1 MILSLSW
8 DCGMN
13 KSFDLILQPVDKHK
27 MTDTPH
33 TPSAPALFDQKAIR
47 LRLQRAIR
55 QGPADFLL
63 ARVADDLVDRLAVL
77 TKRFPRALDWASCGP
92 HGAEVLATSDRI
104 DQVVRASLVPDVM
117 DFAPWQS
124 LIVDGGLV
132 PFGGQTFDLVS
143 SLLALQIVDDLPGA
157 LVQLR
162 RVLRPDGLLVGCVLG
177 GETLTELR
185 QVLAAAEIDC
195 EGGLSP
201 RVAPFVDL
209 RDMGGLLQ
217 RAGFAL
223 PVTDSDQVTVRY
235 KDIFGL
241 IADLRAMGATNPLL
255 ARQRKPMGKAT
266 LLRASE
272 LYREKFG
279 DPDGRIRASFEI
291 IWFSGWVPHES
302 QQKPLKPG
310 SAQMRLADALKQ
322 AQES

>member
-1 MILSLSW
+1 
-8 DCGMN
+8 MN
-13 KSFDLILQPVDKHK
+13 KSFDLILQSVDKRR
-27 MTDTPH
+27 MTNTPH

-47 LRLQRAIR
+47 LRLQRAMR
-55 QGPADFLL
+55 HGPADFLL

-77 TKRFPRALDWASCGP
+77 TKRFPDALDWASCGP
-92 HGAEVLATSDRI
+92 HGAEVLATSDRV
-104 DQVVRASLVPDVM
+104 DQVVRASFVADPAG
-117 DFAPWQS
+117 FAAGFSPWHS
-124 LIVDGGLV
+124 VVADGGLL
-132 PFGGQTFDLVS
+132 PFGQQSFDLAA
-143 SLLALQIVDDLPGA
+143 SLLGLQIVDDLPGA

-162 RVLRPDGLLVGCVLG
+162 RVLRPDGLLIGCLLG

-185 QVLAAAEIDC
+185 QVMAAAEIDC

-255 ARQRKPMGKAT
+255 ARQRQPMNKTT

-272 LYREKFG
+272 LYQQRFS

-310 SAQMRLADALKQ
+310 SAQIRLADALKQ
-322 AQES
+322 AQEI

>member
-1 MILSLSW
+1 
-8 DCGMN
+8 MN

>member
-1 MILSLSW
+1 
-8 DCGMN
+8 
-13 KSFDLILQPVDKHK
+13 
-27 MTDTPH
+27 
-33 TPSAPALFDQKAIR
+33 
-47 LRLQRAIR
+47 
-55 QGPADFLL
+55 
-63 ARVADDLVDRLAVL
+63 
-77 TKRFPRALDWASCGP
+77 
-92 HGAEVLATSDRI
+92 
-104 DQVVRASLVPDVM
+104 VVRASLVPDVM

-310 SAQMRLADALKQ
+310 SAAKRLADALGVAEHPTGEAPTGQK
-322 AQES
+322 